1 MEKKRIMVV
10 ITKDEERITKYF
22 NSRILCDIWCI
33 WKMIT
38 GWFDKF
44 FEYIKDKDDRDKDKI
59 HF

>member
-38 GWFDKF
+38 GWSGRLNDSKNFHGHT
-44 FEYIKDKDDRDKDKI
+44 EVW
-59 HF
+59 